1 MVLDIQDITAS
12 ISAPSLIKDGFI
24 RNGSFQRLS
33 NGDPVAYV
41 GGFSIVFKVKV
52 NGNLWAFRCW
62 HNTLDDAQSRIKC
75 ISEWLKHSGLPY
87 FVDLDYSDQGI
98 IVNGQV
104 YPTTR
109 MEWIDG
115 QNIKEYICHHHND
128 KHRLFELALSFY
140 KMTQDLHKQRIAHGD
155 LQHGNILVSESGK
168 LFLVDY
174 DSMYVP
180 AMGNSFRDTIK
191 GIADYQHP
199 SRRQNRTSSEKL
211 DYFSEVVIL
220 ISILAIAYKPELI
233 KEYDFENSESML
245 FNKNDFVSFSKSKIY
260 KELSQLG
267 EIFQVFLKVM
277 SNYLKITDINDLP
290 PLENAIN
297 QVCPTNIICIPEY
310 LRDAEKTM
318 IKTTEAQIEETE
330 WNKAKSRNTS
340 KAYSDFIKLYPY
352 SSHTDEAKKSI
363 KRIKEISDENR
374 AWGIASKA
382 NTIQSFERY
391 LSDYPS
397 SIHTT
402 EANKKLTELKR
413 QKKSRIAKILILM
426 AITMLAAIC
435 INQFMTQPHTS
446 TRIDKSTI
454 PANTYS
460 TTPKTNQ
467 TTTKNT
473 NVEIN
478 HNEEN
483 NNVESVN
490 KSEDKTIDV
499 VAIERKLEKKI
510 KGMEIAKQNGDPVNP
525 EILREAR
532 SLLNEIE
539 FSSSK
544 YSSFRDRINNLIQ

>member
-1 MVLDIQDITAS
+1 MVLDIQDIIAS

-24 RNGSFQRLS
+24 RNGILLRLP

-41 GGFSIVFKVKV
+41 GGFSIVFKFKV
-52 NGNLWAFRCW
+52 NGDFWAFRCW

-75 ISEWLKHSGLPY
+75 ISVWLKHSGLPY
-87 FVDLDYSDQGI
+87 FVDLNYSDQGI

-115 QNIKEYICHHHND
+115 QNIKEYICHYHND
-128 KHRLFELALSFY
+128 KHRLFELALNFY
-140 KMTQDLHKQRIAHGD
+140 KMTQDLHKRKIAHGD
-155 LQHGNILVSESGK
+155 LQHGNILVSDSGK

-180 AMGNSFRDTIK
+180 AMGNYFRDTIK
-191 GIADYQHP
+191 GLADYQHP

-220 ISILAIAYKPELI
+220 ISILAITYKPELI

-245 FNKNDFVSFSKSKIY
+245 FSKNDFISFSESKIY

-267 EIFQVFLKVM
+267 EIFQVFLRVM
-277 SNYLKITDINDLP
+277 SNYLKKTDINDLS

-297 QVCPTNIICIPEY
+297 QVCPTNPICIPEY

-318 IKTTEAQIEETE
+318 ITEAQIEEIE
-330 WNKAKSRNTS
+330 WTNAKSRNTS
-340 KAYSDFIKLYPY
+340 KAYSDFIKHYPY
-352 SSHTDEAKKSI
+352 SSHTDEAKKSL
-363 KRIKEISDENR
+363 KKIKEASAENR
-374 AWGIASKA
+374 AWGIAIKA
-382 NTIQSFERY
+382 NTVQSFERY
-391 LSDYPS
+391 ISNYPS

-402 EANKKLTELKR
+402 EAKEKLAELKR
-413 QKKSRIAKILILM
+413 QKKKRFAIILTFM
-426 AITMLAAIC
+426 AITILVAIC
-435 INQFMTQPHTS
+435 NSQSQFLPQTS
-446 TRIDKSTI
+446 APKGNGIV

-460 TTPKTNQ
+460 TTPKTNRAA
-467 TTTKNT
+467 TSKGK

-478 HNEEN
+478 HSEDSHNIESAKKSD
-483 NNVESVN
+483 NNV
-490 KSEDKTIDV
+490 IDIE
-499 VAIERKLEKKI
+499 AIERRLEKKI
-510 KGMEIAKQNGDPVNP
+510 KGMETAKENGDAVNP
-525 EILREAR
+525 EILREAQ

-539 FSSSK
+539 SSSSK
-544 YSSFRDRINNLIQ
+544 YSSFRNRINDLIQ